1 MNPLTSGGAR
11 SRNWGGGHL
20 RGNTHF
26 GGGEIEFN

>member
-26 GGGEIEFN
+26 GGGGDRI